1 MKDYTAFF
9 NTFGYDTDAGCDI
22 CGAKPCKTEPRF
34 GYTTCKTHCI
44 ISPLEFSQTRE
55 GIIKDTT
62 KMKTDKEMLKEVI
75 MTIQQWE
82 GKFRKDGW
90 SSSQLRLHRELSDK
104 ISNHLK
110 TRHFHIG
117 EETNDEW

>member
-1 MKDYTAFF
+1 LDNILKDYTAFF

-62 KMKTDKEMLKEVI
+62 KNEDRQRDAERSNNDDSTVGREIPK
-75 MTIQQWE
+75 
-82 GKFRKDGW
+82 GW
-90 SSSQLRLHRELSDK
+90 LV
-104 ISNHLK
+104 
-110 TRHFHIG
+110 
-117 EETNDEW
+117 